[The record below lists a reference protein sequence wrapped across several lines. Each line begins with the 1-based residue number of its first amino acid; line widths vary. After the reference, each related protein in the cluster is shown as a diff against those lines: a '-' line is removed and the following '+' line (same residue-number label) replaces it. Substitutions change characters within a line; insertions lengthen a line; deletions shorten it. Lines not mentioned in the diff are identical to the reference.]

1 MADVPIAIDPR
12 VEALLVQFDK
22 TQNATDAEMAAMRR
36 AISESPYLA
45 QRLLG
50 ENSNGLK
57 EG

>member
-36 AISESPYLA
+36 AVSESPYLA
-45 QRLLG
+45 QRLLRRTVTD
-50 ENSNGLK
+50 
-57 EG
+57 